1 MSSEMPMKYLNY
13 PIQLHQDVFSNSPYV
28 FARNV
33 ILYGAFYHVF
43 SPKATFDDVDDFLE
57 SFDFALE
64 EFEMGPKEV
73 EDLGMEIYVYCHE
86 RKKNPPMAGIS
97 IDKLRSLFEKE
108 WDPFRLICLLMYLAM
123 RSILQKGPVQFNCT
137 QEYIFSR
144 IAGFSQ
150 SKEIVDLPK
159 EVQYWATPY
168 RMRKCIKFLEENY
181 GLLLPHGNRKGYT
194 YSFKTIRDKDER
206 LMTREK
212 LEWYNQFRK
221 KKYQYKA
228 LEKEKK
234 KAFEQVKAKMASF

>member
-1 MSSEMPMKYLNY
+1 MSSKMPMKYLNY
-13 PIQLHQDVFSNSPYV
+13 PIQMHRCFFSKPPYV

-43 SPKATFDDVDDFLE
+43 SPKATFDDLDDFLV
-57 SFDFALE
+57 SFDFTLE
-64 EFEMGPKEV
+64 EFELGPKEV
-73 EDLGMEIYVYCHE
+73 EDLGMDWYVDCHE
-86 RKKNPPMAGIS
+86 NGINQPMAGIS
-97 IDKLRSLFEKE
+97 IDKLHSLFEGK
-108 WDPFRLICLLMYLAM
+108 WDPFRLICLLMYLSM
-123 RSILQKGPVQFNCT
+123 RSILQKGQVQFNCSKD
-137 QEYIFSR
+137 YIFSR
-144 IAGFSQ
+144 MAGFNRA
-150 SKEIVDLPK
+150 KELGELPK
-159 EVQYWATPY
+159 AIQYWATPY
-168 RMRKCIKFLEENY
+168 RLRKCIKFLEEHY

-221 KKYQYKA
+221 KKYKDKA